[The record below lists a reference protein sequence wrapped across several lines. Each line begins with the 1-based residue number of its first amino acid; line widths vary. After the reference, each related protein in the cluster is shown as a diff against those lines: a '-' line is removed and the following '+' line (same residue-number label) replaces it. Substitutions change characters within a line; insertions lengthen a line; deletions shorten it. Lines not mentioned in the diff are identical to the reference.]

1 MDVIGLIF
9 LLLYVYLGDKAN
21 YYLKYHLLG
30 RRAEIYNDTGN
41 YLLSRAIWGT
51 LLGWVTIP
59 VTFLHKVF
67 FNRGD

>member
-30 RRAEIYNDTGN
+30 RRAEIYNDIGN
-41 YLLSRAIWGT
+41 YLLSRAIWGIPS
-51 LLGWVTIP
+51 GWATIP
-59 VTFLHKVF
+59 VALLHKVF
-67 FNRGD
+67 FNRGA